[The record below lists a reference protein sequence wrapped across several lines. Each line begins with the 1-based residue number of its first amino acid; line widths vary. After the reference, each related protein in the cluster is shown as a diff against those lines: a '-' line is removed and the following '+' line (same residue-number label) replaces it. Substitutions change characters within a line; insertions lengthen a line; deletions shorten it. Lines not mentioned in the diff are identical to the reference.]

1 MAKYVGKLWRLRMR
15 SAKVNR
21 KTRETDIKIKIN
33 IDGAGKSRIKSQIG
47 FLSHMLE
54 TFAKHGLFD
63 IDAEIKGDVHV
74 DQHHTVE
81 DTGIV
86 LGQAFKNGLGN
97 KKGLRRAGFF
107 IYPMDEAL
115 VLAAIDLSGRPYLKI
130 DAKFKGK
137 KIGDLYIDSLEDFF
151 QGFVSAL
158 GANLHVKV
166 YYGRSDHHKV
176 EAIFKAFGRS
186 LYQACEIERRL
197 KGKIPSTK
205 GQL

>member
-1 MAKYVGKLWRLRMR
+1 VAKYVGKLWRLRMR

>member
-1 MAKYVGKLWRLRMR
+1 MVKYAGKLWRLRMR

-21 KTRETDIKIKIN
+21 KTRETAIKIKIN

-54 TFAKHGLFD
+54 TLAKHGLFD
-63 IDAEIKGDVHV
+63 IDADIKGDVHV

-81 DTGIV
+81 DTGIA
-86 LGQAFKNGLGN
+86 LGQAFKNSLGD

-107 IYPMDEAL
+107 ICPMDEAL
-115 VLAAIDLSGRPYLKI
+115 VLVAIDVSGRPYLKM
-130 DAKFKGK
+130 DARFRRK

-186 LYQACEIERRL
+186 LYQVCEIERRL

>member
-1 MAKYVGKLWRLRMR
+1 MR

-54 TFAKHGLFD
+54 TLAKHGLFD
-63 IDAEIKGDVHV
+63 INADIKGDVHV

-81 DTGIV
+81 DTGIA
-86 LGQAFKNGLGN
+86 LGQAFKKGLGD

-115 VLAAIDLSGRPYLKI
+115 VLVAIDLSGRPYLKM
-130 DAKFKGK
+130 DARFRRK
-137 KIGDLYIDSLEDFF
+137 KIGDLHIDSLEDFF

-176 EAIFKAFGRS
+176 EAIFKAFGRA
-186 LYQACEIERRL
+186 LYQVCEIERRL